1 MCPFFCPIVSTSE
14 GAQPGLM
21 KLTLSALFTA
31 AKRLWTDRLL
41 GASWVDRIKPDTDN
55 KVATEFNSRASSTRR
70 EARCRNGVDAL
81 HDLLPR
87 DNIVTIS
94 PRDLDSA
101 VASGLGPGTD
111 LDVVGTCTV
120 LGQTRRWNLKDKR
133 YIRILKRISG
143 LVGN

>member
-1 MCPFFCPIVSTSE
+1 MLFFRGCWIVSTRSV
-14 GAQPGLM
+14 
-21 KLTLSALFTA
+21 
-31 AKRLWTDRLL
+31 LL
-41 GASWVDRIKPDTDN
+41 LRIYILN

-87 DNIVTIS
+87 DNIVTVS

-120 LGQTRRWNLKDKR
+120 LGQTRRWNLKDNR